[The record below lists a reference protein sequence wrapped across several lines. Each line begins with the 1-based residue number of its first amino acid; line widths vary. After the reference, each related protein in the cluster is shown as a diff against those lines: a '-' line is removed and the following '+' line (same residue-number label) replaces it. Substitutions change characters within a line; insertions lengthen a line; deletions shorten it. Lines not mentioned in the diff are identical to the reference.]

1 MTNHDHS
8 KCQAL
13 LGYLSDYVDGDL
25 SAELCAE
32 IQQHLD
38 ECHNCTIVVD
48 TLRKTISLYREA
60 ASEPAEVPSV
70 VRERL
75 FRTLNLDDYIRH

>member
-1 MTNHDHS
+1 MTDHEHS
-8 KCQAL
+8 KCQSL
-13 LGYLSDYVDGDL
+13 LGYLSDYVDGELDP
-25 SAELCAE
+25 ELCME
-32 IQQHLD
+32 IDQHLQ

-48 TLRKTISLYREA
+48 TLRKTITLYHSA
-60 ASEPAEVPSV
+60 ASQPAEVPGV

>member
-1 MTNHDHS
+1 MADHDHPM
-8 KCQAL
+8 CQDI
-13 LGYLSDYVDGDL
+13 LGYLSDFVDGDL
-25 SAELCAE
+25 NPEFCVL

-38 ECHNCTIVVD
+38 ECQNCTIVVD
-48 TLRKTISLYREA
+48 TLRKTISLYHKT

-75 FRTLNLDDYIRH
+75 FRTLNLDDYLHH